1 MLSII
6 IFVAYL
12 EKLLLAVL
20 TESELVI
27 LNLNTGKIDVYD
39 GKIMYR

>member
-1 MLSII
+1 MLCII
-6 IFVAYL
+6 ILVTYL

-20 TESELVI
+20 TESELAI
-27 LNLNTGKIDVYD
+27 LNCNTGEIYACD